1 MNKNDSKISSFK
13 KFSEINKGCKV
24 NEEPDDNSFSNNYV
38 DDIPCN
44 PNLSKKTD
52 KEEKTASLKNIIP
65 VDKENLPEQK
75 DFKNESVK
83 KLGKVAKFP
92 KNTKASKAYN
102 FLENIKISKKSIWY
116 IIIEK
121 NDNELQM
128 IKYNYKEGV
137 NLSKF
142 INELKSYYIGK
153 YNDDSKICE
162 SINNIE
168 IDGNDKY
175 SIIKNIPIIEINNKK
190 VITKITEDLIKL
202 LSE

>member
-38 DDIPCN
+38 DDMPCN

-75 DFKNESVK
+75 DSKNESVK

-128 IKYNYKEGV
+128 VKYNYKEGV

-142 INELKSYYIGK
+142 INELKSYYIEK
-153 YNDDSKICE
+153 YNNDSKICE
-162 SINNIE
+162 SINNIQ

-175 SIIKNIPIIEINNKK
+175 SIIKNIPIIEIDNKK